1 MPPNSALT
9 RFLKQGLRRQVC
21 PLCRVAYKM
30 DGEYMWAFFDDYSS
44 DDGTLDRLREA
55 RGFCAEH
62 AERLRRL
69 EVDGLRSNLGI
80 SNVYLDTLQGLE
92 ERLDSLGPEED
103 LGEAGPCPACAYRDG
118 EVEKNARY
126 LLEEIEANGAS
137 RDLLMESNGLC
148 FPHCAMVWDRANAR
162 ERELLL
168 ELQRRVVSET
178 VDELSENI
186 RKQGHE
192 YDGDPAEHEAESWRR
207 AIYLTAGWEKEALRD
222 EPPEHPYEVPEYAR
236 IATNKGPKRRSKAKR
251 TKRQ

>member
-9 RFLKQGLRRQVC
+9 RFIKQGLRKGVC

-30 DGEYMWAFFDDYSS
+30 DGEYMWAFFDDYSG
-44 DDGTLDRLREA
+44 DDKTLDRLRAA
-55 RGFCAEH
+55 RGFCSEH

-69 EVDGLRSNLGI
+69 EVEGLHSNLGI

-92 ERLDSLGPEED
+92 EALDSLDPTGD
-103 LGEAGPCPACAYRDG
+103 LGDPEPCPACAYRDE

-126 LLEEIEANGAS
+126 LLEEIDANGSS
-137 RDLLMESNGLC
+137 RQMLLESNGLC
-148 FPHCAMVWDRANAR
+148 FPHFAMVWDRADQG

-178 VDELSENI
+178 ADHLSENI

-192 YDGDPAEHEAESWRR
+192 FDGDPEEHEAESWLR
-207 AIYLTAGWEKEALRD
+207 AIYLTAGWEKAALRD
-222 EPPEHPYEVPEYAR
+222 DPPDRPYEVPHYAR
-236 IATNKGPKRRSKAKR
+236 IVTSNKGKAKKSATR
-251 TKRQ
+251 RP

>member
-9 RFLKQGLRRQVC
+9 RFLKQGLRKGVC

-44 DDGTLDRLREA
+44 DDATLDRLRQA

-69 EVDGLRSNLGI
+69 EVEGLHSNLGI

-92 ERLDSLGPEED
+92 EKLNALELADELGDPD
-103 LGEAGPCPACAYRDG
+103 PCPACAYRDE

-126 LLEEIEANGAS
+126 LLEEIDANESS
-137 RDLLMESNGLC
+137 RQMLLESNGLC
-148 FPHCAMVWDRANAR
+148 FPHFAQVWNRANH
-162 ERELLL
+162 EQRELLV

-178 VDELSENI
+178 ADQLSENI

-192 YDGDPAEHEAESWRR
+192 FDGEPDRHEAESWRR

-222 EPPEHPYEVPEYAR
+222 EPTGRPYEVPEYAR
-236 IATNKGPKRRSKAKR
+236 IATSNKKAPTKAKSGR
-251 TKRQ
+251 KR

>member
-9 RFLKQGLRRQVC
+9 RFLKQGLKRGVC

-44 DDGTLDRLREA
+44 DDKTLDRLREA

-69 EVDGLRSNLGI
+69 EVEGLHSNLGI

-92 ERLDSLGPEED
+92 EALQALDPAEEF
-103 LGEAGPCPACAYRDG
+103 GEPGSCPACAYRDE

-126 LLEEIEANGAS
+126 LLEEIEANGSS
-137 RDLLMESNGLC
+137 RQLFMESNGLC
-148 FPHCAMVWDRANAR
+148 FPHFELVWDRADPD
-162 ERELLL
+162 ERTMLL

-178 VDELSENI
+178 GHQLQENI

-192 YDGDPAEHEAESWRR
+192 YDGEPEDDEAESWRR

-222 EPPEHPYEVPEYAR
+222 EPPERPYEVPHYAR
-236 IATNKGPKRRSKAKR
+236 VATRNKGKRRAKKA
-251 TKRQ
+251 